1 MEQSNTLQQGV
12 FLKAEAIPRIEGKD
26 SFLLGVGEDTA
37 DCYVVRQAPG
47 ESSEMVAFIDGETC
61 YAYAMSE
68 LPEGSEENPRDAG
81 VTPLVII
88 TGDMDTDE
96 TGQVKILQ
104 PDGHYRR
111 YSRWDRIDES
121 EHPDRP
127 NAIVQSLPQCGCG
140 GYLGAPMVFDSFIE
154 MVAYFFV
161 VFVAGTEL
169 ADDEEGAV
177 CAIA

>member
-1 MEQSNTLQQGV
+1 MEQSSTLQQGV

-26 SFLLGVGEDTA
+26 SFLLGVGEGSL

-47 ESSEMVAFIDGETC
+47 EASEMVAFIDGETC
-61 YAYAMSE
+61 FAYAMSE
-68 LPEGSEENPRDAG
+68 LPEGSDEDNPRDAG
-81 VTPLVII
+81 VKPLVII
-88 TGDMDTDE
+88 TGDMDDDE

-111 YSRWDRIDES
+111 YSRWDKIDES

-140 GYLGAPMVFDSFIE
+140 GYLGAPMVFESFIE

-161 VFVAGTEL
+161 VFVAGNPGM
-169 ADDEEGAV
+169 EGEA